1 MDVFLNQ
8 VALGSRS
15 DVVTFHISKSAD
27 RSSILPIGSAKRRLF
42 PSTTE
47 AATCRVSVAPLDSF
61 PRDWKAVSRGLLK
74 IDVQGYELEV
84 LRGAVQALKH
94 CAYVYVE
101 CSEVPLY
108 DGQALRPAVHEFLE
122 QQGFVFRS
130 RHNETCDSDGKV
142 IQADYLFER
151 RTAE

>member
-1 MDVFLNQ
+1 MYSFV
-8 VALGSRS
+8 
-15 DVVTFHISKSAD
+15 
-27 RSSILPIGSAKRRLF
+27 SS
-42 PSTTE
+42 
-47 AATCRVSVAPLDSF
+47 
-61 PRDWKAVSRGLLK
+61 AVSRGLLK

-122 QQGFVFRS
+122 KQSFVYRS